1 MAETPTLAGRLAS
14 VLTAE
19 RSLAFRLVVSAVAW
33 SAVSLAVAGLLLT
46 QLYRDSLERAFD
58 ARLAVYQKTL
68 AGAVAVAPEGE
79 PPAFDNAGEPRFN
92 LPLSGWYWMVRDART
107 GQVTAA
113 SRSLFGELLDVAEP
127 PPDGSV
133 IGGYV
138 PGPLSYELRLVAQRV
153 RLIGD
158 RNLDVIVAGNADE
171 LKADIASF
179 RNRVFATLIV
189 FAVGLV
195 LATILQVRLGLR
207 PLTTMRDNLKAIRE
221 GQATRLSGGLPREI
235 APLAEELNALI
246 ETNGAIVERARGHVG
261 NLAHALKTPLSVML
275 NEARAENGPLGA
287 KVADLVGVMRS
298 EVDRYLD
305 RARMAAERRVVG
317 AAAEPR
323 RAIDGVAAVLRRA
336 YADRDLA
343 IETTGPADL
352 KVRVER
358 RDLDELV
365 GNLMDNAAKFGRG
378 TVRASVEA
386 APDDGSAR
394 PMVAIMVEDDGP
406 GLTEA
411 EAKVVL
417 ARGRRLDESVPGSG
431 LGLSIVD
438 ELVEAY
444 GGRIGFSASD
454 LGGLKVTVRLPQS

>member
-1 MAETPTLAGRLAS
+1 M
-14 VLTAE
+14 
-19 RSLAFRLVVSAVAW
+19 W
-33 SAVSLAVAGLLLT
+33 SAVSLAGAGLLLT
-46 QLYRDSLERAFD
+46 QLYRGSLERSFD

-68 AGAVAVAPEGE
+68 AGAVALVPEGE
-79 PPAFDNAGEPRFN
+79 APAFDNAGEPRFN
-92 LPLSGWYWMVRDART
+92 LPLSGWYWLVRDART

-113 SRSLFGELLDVAEP
+113 SRSLFGEILDVPEP
-127 PPDGSV
+127 PADGTVAGS
-133 IGGYV
+133 YV
-138 PGPLSYELRLVAQRV
+138 VGPLNYELRLVAQRV
-153 RLIGD
+153 RLIGG
-158 RNLDVIVAGNADE
+158 RELDVAVAGNADE

-179 RNRVFATLIV
+179 RNRVFATLTV

-207 PLTTMRDNLKAIRE
+207 PLDTMRDGLKAIRE
-221 GQATRLSGGLPREI
+221 GRASRLEADLPREI

-275 NEARAENGPLGA
+275 NEARADDGPLGA
-287 KVADLVGVMRS
+287 KVTEQVAVMRAQ
-298 EVDRYLD
+298 VDRYLD
-305 RARMAAERRVVG
+305 RARMAAERRVIG
-317 AAAEPR
+317 AAAEAR
-323 RAIDGVAAVLRRA
+323 RSLDGVAAVLRRA

-343 IETTGPADL
+343 IEVNGPADL
-352 KVRVER
+352 KARIER

-378 TVRASVEA
+378 RVRATVAAEA
-386 APDDGSAR
+386 GEASAR
-394 PMVAIMVEDDGP
+394 PMIAVTVEDDGP
-406 GLTEA
+406 GLPDGQA
-411 EAKVVL
+411 AVVL

-431 LGLSIVD
+431 LGLNIVD

-444 GGRIGFSASD
+444 GGKLAFETSD